1 LNSPGRLEAALFH
14 AMQRIALA
22 TSRKFVS
29 LTDDDR
35 LLIEPLRS
43 RGFAAEPAVW
53 SDPDVHWSGCDAVI
67 LRSCWDYHLRLA
79 EFLAWVGGLEKAGVR
94 LWNPPEMVRWN
105 ANKNY
110 LRDLESRGIPVVP
123 TFWPEQRVSL
133 PEQLRSLG
141 WDRAVIKPRVSATA
155 HRTMLVSADD
165 AADAQ
170 SLADELLAGPGV
182 MVQQF
187 MDGIRTSGEW
197 SLVFFSAEF
206 SHAVIKIPKAGDF
219 RVQHDFG
226 GSEESAEPPR
236 EIREA
241 AARVIAALE
250 QPPLYARVDGVESGG
265 RFLLMELE
273 LIEPALF
280 LGFTGD
286 AAHRFAKSVADHL
299 G

>member
-1 LNSPGRLEAALFH
+1 MP
-14 AMQRIALA
+14 RIALA
-22 TSRKFVS
+22 TSEKFVS

-53 SDPDVHWSGCDAVI
+53 SDPDVTWSGCDAVL

-79 EFLAWVGGLEKAGVR
+79 DFLAWIGGLEKAGVR

-105 ANKNY
+105 ANKIY
-110 LRDLESRGIPVVP
+110 LRDLESRGIPIVP
-123 TFWPEQRVSL
+123 TFWPEERVSL
-133 PEQLRSLG
+133 PQQLRSLG

-155 HRTMLVSADD
+155 HRTMLVSADH

-187 MDGIRTSGEW
+187 MDGIRTNGEW
-197 SLVFFSAEF
+197 SLIFFSGEF
-206 SHAVIKIPKAGDF
+206 SHAVIKIPRAGDF
-219 RVQHDFG
+219 RAQHDFG
-226 GSEESAEPPR
+226 GSEETAEAPR
-236 EIREA
+236 EIQEA
-241 AARVIAALE
+241 AARAVAALD
-250 QPPLYARVDGVESGG
+250 PAPLYARVDGVESGG

-280 LGFTGD
+280 LGFTRD
-286 AAHRFAKSVADHL
+286 AAHRFAESVAHHL
-299 G
+299 R

>member
-1 LNSPGRLEAALFH
+1 
-14 AMQRIALA
+14 MQRIALA

-53 SDPDVHWSGCDAVI
+53 SDPDVPWSGCDAVI

-79 EFLAWVGGLEKAGVR
+79 EFLAWVGWLEKAGVP

-105 ANKNY
+105 ANKSY

-133 PEQLRSLG
+133 PEQLRLLG

-170 SLADELLAGPGV
+170 SLADELLAGPGS
-182 MVQQF
+182 
-187 MDGIRTSGEW
+187 DG
-197 SLVFFSAEF
+197 A
-206 SHAVIKIPKAGDF
+206 AVHGWNPDQRRVVAGLF
-219 RVQHDFG
+219 LRRVQSCGNQD
-226 GSEESAEPPR
+226 SEGRRLPR
-236 EIREA
+236 A
-241 AARVIAALE
+241 A
-250 QPPLYARVDGVESGG
+250 
-265 RFLLMELE
+265 
-273 LIEPALF
+273 
-280 LGFTGD
+280 
-286 AAHRFAKSVADHL
+286 
-299 G
+299 